1 MAKDIIQFS
10 PHPKTPAAFVVTING
25 EPITPKDSTML
36 RRTLHQASMQ
46 ERRRISES
54 DLKLARRSW
63 THYRISSLASRIS
76 LAPARFR
83 TSAFRSFE

>member
-36 RRTLHQASMQ
+36 RRALHQASMQ
-46 ERRRISES
+46 ERLLEQLNLQRCAAKKTQIDLELTSVGMRALFERWKERR
-54 DLKLARRSW
+54 A
-63 THYRISSLASRIS
+63 
-76 LAPARFR
+76 
-83 TSAFRSFE
+83 

>member
-36 RRTLHQASMQ
+36 RRALHQASMQ
-46 ERRRISES
+46 ERLLEQLNLQRCAAI
-54 DLKLARRSW
+54 DAIVARDGKSQ
-63 THYRISSLASRIS
+63 
-76 LAPARFR
+76 
-83 TSAFRSFE
+83 TSCGGSAHDD